1 MKKLIIIFA
10 TLFFASCQNTQNQ
23 HGVVKIDDEKTEII
37 QRIFDGVKK
46 EDNSYLQSIFDED
59 MIMINS
65 SNDTLSRE
73 EFFEGIELMY
83 ENFENINFDGI
94 DVGKTNDDAI
104 GPGVETVYYKNGIVW
119 TNVWSTFIAKGSKT
133 GKKVKFPFH
142 ISYKW
147 KNGKIIEEHQFF
159 DTSVFDDEINVET
172 EIVSLVYMRSNNKT
186 AKEIDD
192 FSDYYQRRVNELEPD
207 VLGWTF
213 FKSGTEKIIL
223 MERYK
228 NEAAIL
234 NHIDNI
240 SNGNPMEEDFKK
252 FLDHY
257 VVESIEYYGQTSQDL
272 KNVTESFPVKVSYKE
287 MISGYSY

>member
-1 MKKLIIIFA
+1 
-10 TLFFASCQNTQNQ
+10 
-23 HGVVKIDDEKTEII
+23 
-37 QRIFDGVKK
+37 
-46 EDNSYLQSIFDED
+46 LQSIFDED

-65 SNDTLSRE
+65 SGDTLSRE

-94 DVGKTNDDAI
+94 AMGKTNDDAI
-104 GPGVETVYYKNGIVW
+104 GPGVETVYCKNGIVW

-133 GKKVKFPFH
+133 GRKVKFPFH

-147 KNGKIIEEHQFF
+147 KNGKIIEEYQFF